1 MFCITIKGTA
11 THSPQEKR
19 KEPHKTVSVT
29 TAAAHAEDDTSTLKQ
44 ELSKAW
50 KRIADLETRIH
61 DLTLRSTM
69 VGDCNQR
76 SQLHWNCLLVLH
88 HNV

>member
-1 MFCITIKGTA
+1 MKGPA
-11 THSPQEKR
+11 EYSPRQKT

-29 TAAAHAEDDTSTLKQ
+29 TAATAEDDTSTLKQ

-69 VGDCNQR
+69 VG
-76 SQLHWNCLLVLH
+76 
-88 HNV
+88 

>member
-1 MFCITIKGTA
+1 MLLFHHYDTTIKGTA
-11 THSPQEKR
+11 THSPRERR
-19 KEPHKTVSVT
+19 KEPHKAVSA
-29 TAAAHAEDDTSTLKQ
+29 TASAEDDTSTLKQ

-69 VGDCNQR
+69 V
-76 SQLHWNCLLVLH
+76 S
-88 HNV
+88 

>member
-1 MFCITIKGTA
+1 MKGPA
-11 THSPQEKR
+11 VYSPQEKR
-19 KEPHKTVSVT
+19 KEPHKAASVT
-29 TAAAHAEDDTSTLKQ
+29 TAAAAPAEDDTSTLKQ

-69 VGDCNQR
+69 VG
-76 SQLHWNCLLVLH
+76 
-88 HNV
+88 

>member
-1 MFCITIKGTA
+1 MFRITIKGTA

-29 TAAAHAEDDTSTLKQ
+29 TTAAAPAEDDTSTLKQ

-69 VGDCNQR
+69 VG
-76 SQLHWNCLLVLH
+76 
-88 HNV
+88 

>member
-1 MFCITIKGTA
+1 MKGPA
-11 THSPQEKR
+11 VYSPQERR

-29 TAAAHAEDDTSTLKQ
+29 TTAAPAEDDTSTLKQ

-69 VGDCNQR
+69 VG
-76 SQLHWNCLLVLH
+76 
-88 HNV
+88 

>member
-1 MFCITIKGTA
+1 MIFFTTVFCITIKGTA

-69 VGDCNQR
+69 VG
-76 SQLHWNCLLVLH
+76 
-88 HNV
+88 

>member
-1 MFCITIKGTA
+1 MFLFCSFYHYFFTVIKGTA
-11 THSPQEKR
+11 AHSPREKR
-19 KEPHKTVSVT
+19 KEPHKAASVT
-29 TAAAHAEDDTSTLKQ
+29 TTAAPAEDDTSTLKQ

-69 VGDCNQR
+69 VG
-76 SQLHWNCLLVLH
+76 
-88 HNV
+88 